1 MTQDGWPGAWAA
13 QERLE
18 RGAERLRSASGQAE
32 DVAARVSGLTTRL
45 KEVSGSGWTPDRAVV
60 VTVDVAGRLTG
71 LELGSRAYLMDPP
84 ALADVILRCVSQ
96 AQDEVAEE
104 VSQIASRTWGEDS
117 QLTRQ
122 IVQAVSV
129 RPADA
134 ARERENYR
142 RSPRRERLGMFDP
155 DGIIRLRR

>member
-32 DVAARVSGLTTRL
+32 DEAARVSGLTTRL

-84 ALADVILRCVSQ
+84 ALADVILRCLS
-96 AQDEVAEE
+96 QDEVAEE

-117 QLTRQ
+117 QLTHQ

-142 RSPRRERLGMFDP
+142 RSPRRERLGMIDP

>member
-32 DVAARVSGLTTRL
+32 DEAARVPGLTTRL

-60 VTVDVAGRLTG
+60 VTVDVAGRLIV
-71 LELGSRAYLMDPP
+71 LELGSRAHLMDPP

-104 VSQIASRTWGEDS
+104 VSHSVPDLGRGFSADQPDS
-117 QLTRQ
+117 PG
-122 IVQAVSV
+122 SV
-129 RPADA
+129 RPPG
-134 ARERENYR
+134 R
-142 RSPRRERLGMFDP
+142 RRPGTGELQEEP
-155 DGIIRLRR
+155 AT

>member
-1 MTQDGWPGAWAA
+1 MAHDTAPHSMT
-13 QERLE
+13 
-18 RGAERLRSASGQAE
+18 RSIGVIVANTGSPASPA
-32 DVAARVSGLTTRL
+32 
-45 KEVSGSGWTPDRAVV
+45 PDDIEAY
-60 VTVDVAGRLTG
+60 
-71 LELGSRAYLMDPP
+71 LGAYLMDPP

-117 QLTRQ
+117 QLTHQ
-122 IVQAVSV
+122 IVRAVSV

>member
-13 QERLE
+13 RERLE

-32 DVAARVSGLTTRL
+32 DEAARVPGLTTRL

-71 LELGSRAYLMDPP
+71 LELGSRAYL
-84 ALADVILRCVSQ
+84 ILRCVSQ

-117 QLTRQ
+117 QLTHQ
-122 IVQAVSV
+122 IVRAVSV